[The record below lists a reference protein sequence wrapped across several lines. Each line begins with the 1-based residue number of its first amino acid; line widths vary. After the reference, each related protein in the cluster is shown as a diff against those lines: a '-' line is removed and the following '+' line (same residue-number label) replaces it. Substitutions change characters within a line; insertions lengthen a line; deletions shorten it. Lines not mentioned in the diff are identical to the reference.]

1 MGIEIL
7 SKDQRYLRYE
17 DALIHS
23 LDELANC
30 QKKDLPEVKSRYVA
44 NLTIMADYLFF
55 DQNLHH
61 ESLRFYKEAHRNLG
75 AWPMDRIH
83 ADARYQNLIKANE
96 KAKQSIVLS
105 TNPNLKPSL
114 TRLQAERLADIGH
127 YFYNKSLYV
136 EAMNYYAQAR
146 EILPDDPSILNQL
159 GICLIQLGKFMRA
172 IHIFEL
178 MERRNVNSN
187 DKALAFYNLSY
198 CYRLNQEWQKAE
210 QAIKKS
216 LKYNPEDCNSLKILQ
231 ELRDYI
237 SKSSYMNYPKTLF
250 SNLAAAKPS
259 IQTSEQPQAESTLP
273 PSL

>member
-1 MGIEIL
+1 
-7 SKDQRYLRYE
+7 
-17 DALIHS
+17 
-23 LDELANC
+23 
-30 QKKDLPEVKSRYVA
+30 
-44 NLTIMADYLFF
+44 
-55 DQNLHH
+55 
-61 ESLRFYKEAHRNLG
+61 
-75 AWPMDRIH
+75 
-83 ADARYQNLIKANE
+83 
-96 KAKQSIVLS
+96 
-105 TNPNLKPSL
+105 
-114 TRLQAERLADIGH
+114 
-127 YFYNKSLYV
+127 
-136 EAMNYYAQAR
+136 
-146 EILPDDPSILNQL
+146 
-159 GICLIQLGKFMRA
+159 MRA